1 MASVTRNAYGER
13 RHTVR
18 GWCVL
23 VSVMGLVVLGLAG
36 CEDVVVDREKAHAA
50 SGSGDKATSKKA
62 KDDKPAVKQRTVR
75 KQVRIPF
82 SSQSRSTDAL
92 NKGVA
97 KVSQAGRPGLR
108 VTTFRVTF
116 KNGVQTARKLL
127 KTVVV
132 RKPVPR
138 ITLHGT
144 RVDPPKPTRSCDSNY
159 AGGCVP
165 IASDVDCGGG
175 SGNGPAYQ
183 YGSVQVVGSDVY
195 DLDADGD
202 GYGCD

>member
-1 MASVTRNAYGER
+1 MASVTRNANGGR
-13 RHTVR
+13 RRTVR
-18 GWCVL
+18 SWCVL

-36 CEDVVVDREKAHAA
+36 CEDVAADREKTHAA
-50 SGSGDKATSKKA
+50 SGPGDKATSKKS

-75 KQVRIPF
+75 KQAKIPF
-82 SSQSRSTDAL
+82 ASQSRSTDTL
-92 NKGVA
+92 KKGVT
-97 KVSQAGRPGLR
+97 KVGRAGRAGLR
-108 VTTFRVTF
+108 VTTFRVTY
-116 KNGVQTARKLL
+116 KNGVQTARKQL

-138 ITLHGT
+138 IILHGT

-159 AGGCVP
+159 GGCVP

-183 YGSVQVVGSDVY
+183 YGSVQVVGSDIY

>member
-1 MASVTRNAYGER
+1 MSSTTSALRER
-13 RHTVR
+13 RRTR
-18 GWCVL
+18 LSWCAAVAV
-23 VSVMGLVVLGLAG
+23 VSLVVLGLTGCAG
-36 CEDVVVDREKAHAA
+36 AEAEHQKSHAA
-50 SGSGDKATSKKA
+50 SGRGAQA
-62 KDDKPAVKQRTVR
+62 KPKEAKPAAAVKQRTVR
-75 KQVRIPF
+75 KQVKVPF
-82 SSQSRSTDAL
+82 SSQSRSTDTL
-92 NKGVA
+92 KKGVS
-97 KVSQAGRPGLR
+97 KVSQAGRAGLR

-138 ITLHGT
+138 IVLHGT
-144 RVDPPKPTRSCDSNY
+144 HVDPPKPTRSCDSNY
-159 AGGCVP
+159 SGCVP

-175 SGNGPAYQ
+175 SGNGPAYV
-183 YGSVQVVGSDVY
+183 YGSVKIVGYDVY